1 MTDKDILELF
11 IEIGFTLHKEGNTG
25 IGETQELKYY
35 PDYLYDKHYTLVTF
49 KHNNYNGK
57 PTGTDFRLYIHNNID
72 GSYFRSPFQTSNLES
87 VILNVNKIFKSEL
100 RDIKLNNILYESS
113 M

>member
-72 GSYFRSPFQTSNLES
+72 GSYFTSPFQTSNLDS
-87 VILNVNKIFKSEL
+87 VILNVNKILKSEL
-100 RDIKLNNILYESS
+100 REIKVNNILYDSS
-113 M
+113 L